1 MSCGLIVDGDDPLG
15 QGVDRGEGDVE
26 LDPVVTDGS
35 FGPLDGERL
44 RTIGA
49 LAPQA
54 CTLLLVRQP
63 DTFLPTN
70 AFHFIILA

>member
-1 MSCGLIVDGDDPLG
+1 MDGDEPLG
-15 QGVDRGEGDVE
+15 QGIDGGEGDVE

-49 LAPQA
+49 LAPQS
-54 CTLLLVRQP
+54 CTLLIVQQP
-63 DTFLPTN
+63 DTLLPAN
-70 AFHFIILA
+70 ALHFIFFA